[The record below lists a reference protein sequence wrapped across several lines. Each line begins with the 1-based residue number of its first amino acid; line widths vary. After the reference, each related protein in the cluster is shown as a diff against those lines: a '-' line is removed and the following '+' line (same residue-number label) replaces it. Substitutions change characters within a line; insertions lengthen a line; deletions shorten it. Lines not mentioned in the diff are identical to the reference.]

1 MLNKNSFLKVALL
14 IMILSEACLKP
25 KKPDKTV
32 WPKDTVMYDV
42 AYGPHPRHKYDLY
55 LPAGRD
61 TIKTPGVLLLH
72 GGGWKYGQKEDMQ
85 MWVNLFRKVYP
96 EAAIINMNYRL
107 ASWSE
112 GIHHPEIMTDLQE
125 AVQHIMAHRA
135 EYRIAGRM
143 AMAGESAGAH
153 LSMMYAYRFNEAGL
167 IRAVGDLY
175 GPSTLYDWSWYS
187 SANLWLGALV
197 GDVLAE
203 YVGAPFDSAAYCAAS
218 PYWQATSQAPP
229 TIIFHGILDPIVPK
243 YQSDWLNARLHSLGV
258 PRQYHE
264 VLAFHGFNYYQA
276 EDAVQKMTA
285 FFRPLLKP

>member
-32 WPKDTVMYDV
+32 WPKDTVRYDV
-42 AYGPHPRHKYDLY
+42 TYGPHPRHKYDVY

-61 TIKTPGVLLLH
+61 TIKTPVVLLLH
-72 GGGWKYGQKEDMQ
+72 GGGWKYGQKENMQ

-112 GIHHPEIMTDLQE
+112 GIHHPEMMTDLQE

-135 EYRIAGRM
+135 EYRISGRL

-167 IRAVGDLY
+167 IRAVGDCMVRPPCMT
-175 GPSTLYDWSWYS
+175 G
-187 SANLWLGALV
+187 V
-197 GDVLAE
+197 GIP
-203 YVGAPFDSAAYCAAS
+203 APICGWAHWWAMCWRNMWVR
-218 PYWQATSQAPP
+218 PL
-229 TIIFHGILDPIVPK
+229 IRRLIVPPA
-243 YQSDWLNARLHSLGV
+243 LIGRLLLRRRLPLFST
-258 PRQYHE
+258 
-264 VLAFHGFNYYQA
+264 GFSI
-276 EDAVQKMTA
+276 
-285 FFRPLLKP
+285 PLCLSTRAIG